1 MEGRCYVELLVSDL
15 LPDARIAQDFDG
27 LISAFGRLP
36 ETTKGCFVEAKSEKP
51 CLGIRPVWRISVGW
65 FGSCGDRQLL
75 RFIAGKLS
83 LISET

>member
-1 MEGRCYVELLVSDL
+1 MEGCCNVELLVSDL

-36 ETTKGCFVEAKSEKP
+36 ETTKGCFVEAKSEKQ

-65 FGSCGDRQLL
+65 FGSLMPIHETKKQSFTLKGHRQ
-75 RFIAGKLS
+75 K
-83 LISET
+83 